1 MSSPPFEHDPHS
13 ARARWLLVAGA
24 TLGLAAATATLLTTP
39 EASDSLPDAIVAR
52 VNGTPIRTESYL
64 RLLDALAADRR
75 NPLSDADR
83 KHVLD
88 RLIEEELLVQHAV
101 DLGLV
106 RTDRRVRANL
116 VSAILASLNAT
127 ADAIEP
133 SESELE
139 AFYRDNLGYFR
150 LPARWRVQEV
160 FIASPG
166 RGQDGTDARLRAEQ
180 VTARLR
186 AGESID
192 RLREVLGDTVVA
204 PLPNVPLPPAKLRE
218 YLGPSVLDAVRKM
231 APGETSEPIETPQ
244 GFHVVQLVA
253 HVESRAPA
261 FEDVRSQVRAEVK
274 RRAGDKALR
283 NRLDALRKQADI
295 QLRTEMP

>member
-1 MSSPPFEHDPHS
+1 MSTSPFEQDPHG
-13 ARARWLLVAGA
+13 ARARWLLLAGA
-24 TLGLAAATATLLTTP
+24 TLGLAAATSTLLATP
-39 EASDSLPDAIVAR
+39 EANDSLPDAIVAR

-64 RLLDALAADRR
+64 RLLAALAADRR
-75 NPLSDADR
+75 NPLSAADR

-133 SESELE
+133 SKSELE

-150 LPARWRVQEV
+150 LPARWRVQAV
-160 FIASPG
+160 FIASPAG
-166 RGQDGTDARLRAEQ
+166 DPDRTDARLRAEQ

-186 AGESID
+186 AGGVHRPAARSAG
-192 RLREVLGDTVVA
+192 RRRGGAA
-204 PLPNVPLPPAKLRE
+204 PERTASARQASGVSGTQRARC
-218 YLGPSVLDAVRKM
+218 R
-231 APGETSEPIETPQ
+231 PQ
-244 GFHVVQLVA
+244 
-253 HVESRAPA
+253 
-261 FEDVRSQVRAEVK
+261 
-274 RRAGDKALR
+274 AGAGR
-283 NRLDALRKQADI
+283 NQ
-295 QLRTEMP
+295 

>member
-1 MSSPPFEHDPHS
+1 MSTSPFEQDPHG
-13 ARARWLLVAGA
+13 ARARWLLLAGA
-24 TLGLAAATATLLTTP
+24 TLGLAAATSTLLATP
-39 EASDSLPDAIVAR
+39 EANDSLPDAIVAR

-64 RLLDALAADRR
+64 RLLAALAADRR
-75 NPLSDADR
+75 NPLSAADR

-133 SESELE
+133 SKSELE

-150 LPARWRVQEV
+150 LPARWRVQAV
-160 FIASPG
+160 FIASPAG
-166 RGQDGTDARLRAEQ
+166 DPDRTDARLRAEQ

-192 RLREVLGDTVVA
+192 RLREVLGDAVVA
-204 PLPNVPLPPAKLRE
+204 PLPNVLLPPAKLLE
-218 YLGPSVLDAVRKM
+218 YLGPSVLDAVRKL

-253 HVESRAPA
+253 HLESRAPA
-261 FEDVRSQVRAEVK
+261 FEDVRSQLRAELK
-274 RRAGDKALR
+274 RRAGDQALR
-283 NRLDALRKQADI
+283 DRLDALRKQADVQVRAEI
-295 QLRTEMP
+295 P